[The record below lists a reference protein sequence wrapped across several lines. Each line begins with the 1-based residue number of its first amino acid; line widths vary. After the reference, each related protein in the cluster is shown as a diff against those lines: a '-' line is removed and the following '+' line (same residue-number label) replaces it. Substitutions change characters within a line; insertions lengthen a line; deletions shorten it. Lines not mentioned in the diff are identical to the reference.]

1 MNLII
6 NSRFNPYSYDELVRP
21 LEAYTEQY
29 NAMEEKYS
37 DLAAQAE
44 AWKSAVNREKN
55 PIAYQMYKRYTDHLN
70 DVIADFSR
78 GMTLNNRRQF
88 VNMKKNYSRDILPIA
103 NAADKKTKLNEEQ
116 RKLKAAD
123 PSLMFQ
129 RDADDITL
137 DALIENPY
145 LDYGNTLSGN
155 DLAKQSSEMYANL
168 KSVLMSKSDLK
179 GLGLPYQYERETVMG
194 ATPEELLAY
203 LSNSA
208 KNGNTKAMR
217 LLQSVED
224 TVYNSSGIE
233 EWGNDTQKI
242 QARNYIR
249 RGAYSALGTTKTD
262 NYTDSYSANY
272 NLAKLKGEIKG
283 GGKKGEKT
291 QEEMLADYLKRM
303 ASIKHTEGQY
313 LTPEKFKASAL
324 ANFKN
329 KFTVD
334 GKGIRANIASKN
346 RDGKM
351 FINPLIPFNEA
362 IALRDKYI
370 KEGDSSYPAMK
381 AYRGYM
387 YGTPLYT
394 EDSSVTSAWERA
406 KAEIGKKYG
415 VDVISESDAEI
426 FRELGFDENSTI
438 MDLNGSHISDALNDM
453 AIKYKGSTLN
463 LSTYDH
469 PTENLNTYFNRRA
482 KANEDNIVAYEVKD
496 GKKGEGLTYEDLFGK
511 EFVGGNQDNI
521 SLGGTDAMVYT
532 ALQPDMILINSDYGS
547 FYVSPDVFDSETSQA
562 VKEAKQRIE
571 EIESRK
577 DLSRREKNHM
587 ISIIQDETSLKL
599 VDLFNSFNKER
610 SNTSSEV

>member
-168 KSVLMSKSDLK
+168 KSVLMSKSNLK

-249 RGAYSALGTTKTD
+249 RGAYSALGTTKVD

-272 NLAKLKGEIKG
+272 NLAKLKGEIKNQEKEPTLEEQIQG
-283 GGKKGEKT
+283 YLDKLRGTPHLEGE
-291 QEEMLADYLKRM
+291 YLV
-303 ASIKHTEGQY
+303 
-313 LTPEKFKASAL
+313 PENFRAETLNKFKE
-324 ANFKN
+324 
-329 KFTVD
+329 KFTVN
-334 GKGIRANIASKN
+334 GRGITRYASKN
-346 RDGKM
+346 YEGKE
-351 FINPLIPFNEA
+351 FLNPLAVYNEYQQYIKDHKGDTVKSVTNKFNPYPSGLGTENSKA
-362 IALRDKYI
+362 WQIRQDAEKYI
-370 KEGDSSYPAMK
+370 KD
-381 AYRGYM
+381 
-387 YGTPLYT
+387 
-394 EDSSVTSAWERA
+394 
-406 KAEIGKKYG
+406 KYG
-415 VDVISESDAEI
+415 IKPISEGEAEI
-426 FRELGFDENSTI
+426 FRELGFDENSTLLD
-438 MDLNGSHISDALNDM
+438 MGGSHISDALDALAM
-453 AIKYKGSTLN
+453 KYRPSSFN
-463 LSTYDH
+463 LSKY
-469 PTENLNTYFNRRA
+469 
-482 KANEDNIVAYEVKD
+482 DNIQDDINNYFKSAAENNKKNIIAYRVEN
-496 GKKGEGLTYEDLFGK
+496 GKKGDSLTYEDLFGS
-511 EFVGGNQDNI
+511 EFKGGNEIGITLKGNHALSYSI
-521 SLGGTDAMVYT
+521 
-532 ALQPDMILINSDYGS
+532 LQPDMILAKTNYGAIFIN
-547 FYVSPDVFDSETSQA
+547 PAILTSEHA
-562 VKEAKQRIE
+562 AVVKEAQSK
-571 EIESRK
+571 IESYENNPKLNRVQK
-577 DLSRREKNHM
+577 NQLISMVQESTKEKLRNLSLTYDPVP
-587 ISIIQDETSLKL
+587 SSTSNKL
-599 VDLFNSFNKER
+599 EN
-610 SNTSSEV
+610 